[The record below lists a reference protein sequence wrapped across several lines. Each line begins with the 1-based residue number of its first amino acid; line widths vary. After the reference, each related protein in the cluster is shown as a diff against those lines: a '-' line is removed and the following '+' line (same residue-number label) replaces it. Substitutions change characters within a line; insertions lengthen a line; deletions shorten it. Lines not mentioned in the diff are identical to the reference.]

1 MSKRLFIFM
10 VLGGCVGLVLFST
23 GRPAPASAQ
32 QAASA
37 TPPPV
42 RVEIFQQTNVRA
54 GPGADYDLVG
64 VMIAGQI
71 GEVLGRSPD
80 GTWIKVTYIG
90 GPDNTGWVFREFVN
104 LVGEL
109 PSIATIEPPPTP
121 TLPPTPTPE
130 LFGTPDA
137 LGTSSPQENFPPT
150 YTAPAPVV
158 RPTLLPVQGTH
169 QAVSFPPAVLIIVLV
184 VLGTFGGLV
193 SLMRSRG

>member
-1 MSKRLFIFM
+1 
-10 VLGGCVGLVLFST
+10 LVLFST

-158 RPTLLPVQGTH
+158 RPTLLPVQGTR